1 MDWLSKEL
9 DIPLIAKD
17 IVAEKHDHYA
27 RDYSRWGY
35 FQLQQYPVISVSK
48 IEFQYPS
55 MTTSVVINNDWL
67 VLTEGGAPGVVQL
80 VPGQG
85 GIADV
90 LLIPGALMPMWSGR
104 SGRVPGIWR
113 FTYRAGFEVG
123 KLPPDL
129 KHVIGMWA
137 SIGILNIAGDLIA
150 GAGIATKS
158 VSVPGLSQNI
168 GTTSSATN
176 SGYGARIGEYTKEIR
191 EMLPNLRRFYG
202 KSTRMV
208 VV

>member
-1 MDWLSKEL
+1 
-9 DIPLIAKD
+9 
-17 IVAEKHDHYA
+17 
-27 RDYSRWGY
+27 
-35 FQLQQYPVISVSK
+35 
-48 IEFQYPS
+48 
-55 MTTSVVINNDWL
+55 L
-67 VLTEGGAPGVVQL
+67 VLTEGGAHGVVQI

-113 FTYRAGFEVG
+113 FTYRAGFEIG

-129 KHVIGMWA
+129 KHIIGMWA
-137 SIGILNIAGDLIA
+137 SIGVLNIAGDLIA

-176 SGYGARIGEYTKEIR
+176 SGYGARI
-191 EMLPNLRRFYG
+191 PNLRRFYG